1 MLRSLVLYT
10 ALALGANLAAGA
22 LAAPAASL
30 DAAQPPATAP
40 VADPAATPAGP
51 VDWQAARDAGLPKL
65 IESTPAPAPDLPFSD
80 LDGGTH
86 SLADYRGKLLLVN
99 FWATWCAP
107 CREEMPSLDA
117 LQRQMG
123 DDGFAVL
130 TIAAG
135 RNPPPAIRKFFAEAG
150 ITDLPTLIDPS
161 MALARAFGVLA
172 MPISVLIDA
181 EGREIARMAGDA
193 DWASPAALALIGQLK
208 AR

>member
-22 LAAPAASL
+22 SAAPAGSP
-30 DAAQPPATAP
+30 DAAQPAAAPAPA
-40 VADPAATPAGP
+40 PAATPPGP

-65 IESTPAPAPDLPFSD
+65 IESTPAPASDLPFSD
-80 LDGGTH
+80 LDGGAH

-123 DDGFAVL
+123 DDDFAVL
-130 TIAAG
+130 TIASG

-150 ITDLPTLIDPS
+150 ITDLPTLTDPS